1 MTGTHCLTLG
11 YLGTAELPCCNIS
24 GATITVTNPPAGTLR
39 RGVCVMFHGL
49 YLAAQAVPVPP
60 ALYDTYSPFGS
71 LYSLTQAA
79 NLATDGWV
87 VINVPAPEDAY
98 NGVPGTG
105 VYNDVAAD
113 VNNGGRWLQ
122 TNLHA
127 WDHVYQYIQNTYGNW
142 PIMVVGE
149 SLGGWRALEIAINRT
164 SQIVGYVA
172 SQPATIFETVGTLYT
187 TPSNFGLL
195 NWSGADLGPSALNA
209 VTIPGMVQY
218 STVDTAVWW
227 AGNTTATSLVAG
239 TLTLAST
246 TGFEAAGNVL
256 LTGLTGGT
264 GRQVLAY
271 TAVAGATLTGCTVV
285 SGSGT
290 IAAGVSVAQQSTT
303 DAMITAGQV
312 AGKPITRISAA
323 SPHGLNLD
331 QTGAYYAGATTT
343 IAALNTLTTVQM
355 TTAQAATPF
364 ASTQGLISGASA
376 IQDTTGVWHAL
387 TFTGIASPNLTGAAI
402 AGSGSIATG
411 APICNTGTA
420 ITGGFSNQSIPYW
433 VNTVLGPTYP
443 KRY

>member
-1 MTGTHCLTLG
+1 MSTHCLTTG
-11 YLGTAELPCCNIS
+11 QLGTAELPCCNIS

-39 RGVCVMFHGL
+39 RGVCVFFHGL
-49 YLAAQAVPVPP
+49 YLAALAVPTPP
-60 ALYDTYSPFGS
+60 ALVDTYSLFGS
-71 LYSLTQAA
+71 VYSATLTA

-87 VINVPAPEDAY
+87 VLAVPAPEDAY
-98 NGVPGTG
+98 NGVPTAG
-105 VYNDVAAD
+105 VYADVAAESSY
-113 VNNGGRWLQ
+113 GGRWVQ
-122 TNLHA
+122 TNLHL
-127 WDHVYQYIQNTYGNW
+127 WDHIYQYIQNTYGNW
-142 PIMVVGE
+142 PIMVTGN
-149 SLGGWRALEIAINRT
+149 SLGGWRSLIMATNRA
-164 SQIVGYVA
+164 SQIVGYAA
-172 SQPATIFETVGTLYT
+172 SQPATVFENTGTNYT

-209 VTIPGMVQY
+209 VTIPGLVQY
-218 STVDTAVWW
+218 STADTAVWW

-303 DAMITAGQV
+303 DAMITAAQANGRPVTRVSSAQV
-312 AGKPITRISAA
+312 
-323 SPHGLNLD
+323 HGLSQD
-331 QTGAYYAGATTT
+331 IAGAYYAGTATT
-343 IAALNTLTTVQM
+343 IAALNTLTTVQL
-355 TTAQAATPF
+355 TANQAATPF
-364 ASTQGLISGASA
+364 ASNQGLISGASA
-376 IQDTTGVWHAL
+376 IQDTAGVWHAL

-411 APICNTGTA
+411 APICNTGTV